1 MKKIVALLI
10 ACIMILAACG
20 GTSDKKETKD
30 TSGKAEMVDFKLD
43 NGKTIK
49 IPKEPKRIV
58 VMGASYVGNLL
69 DLGVKPVGADQYAFQ
84 SDILKPKLKG
94 VEKLNPGE
102 IEKIIK
108 LKPDLIL
115 TFDTDKDNSKYA
127 KIAPTIPFT
136 YTKHGYL
143 DVHELLGKIVGK
155 EKEAK
160 VFVDQWKK
168 ETKKDGEEIKKH
180 FGDDKTYSIF
190 QFFQKEIYV
199 YGDNWG
205 RGSEII
211 YQAFDLNMQDKI
223 TKDVKPTGWKKVS
236 AESLGDYAGDIV
248 LISSDTGKI
257 SNTVTESKVWKNMN
271 AVKNNKVVQYDAEDF
286 WFNDPISLEHQRK
299 VLKEALL
306 KLEK

>member
-1 MKKIVALLI
+1 MKKLFALFI
-10 ACIMILAACG
+10 ACIMVLAACG
-20 GTSDKKETKD
+20 GSSDKKETKE
-30 TSGKAEMVDFKLD
+30 TSGKSEMVDFKLD

-49 IPKEPKRIV
+49 IPKQPKRIV
-58 VMGASYVGNLL
+58 IMGASYVGNLL

-84 SDILKPKLKG
+84 SDILKPKLDG

-115 TFDTDKDNSKYA
+115 SFDTDKDNAKYA

-160 VFVDQWKK
+160 SFVDEWNST
-168 ETKKDGEEIKKH
+168 TKKDGEEIKKH
-180 FGDDKTYSIF
+180 LGTDKKFSIF

-211 YQAFDLNMQDKI
+211 YQAFGLDMQDKI
-223 TKDVKPTGWKKVS
+223 KKDVKPTGWKKVS

-248 LISSDTGKI
+248 LVSSDTGKI
-257 SNTVTESKVWKNMN
+257 SNTVTESKVWKNMD
-271 AVKNNKVVQYDAEDF
+271 AVKNNKIVQYDAEDF

-306 KLEK
+306 KLEE